1 MKCLITGGAG
11 FIGSNFI
18 ENLLSGEL
26 ELEFDEI
33 CVVDK
38 LTYAANLQFVERI
51 KSDARVVFIQGDIT
65 DDRILDCLVPKTDV
79 LINFAAES
87 HVDRSISNS
96 KEFVLSNVLGTERLL
111 AASMRH
117 EVSRFVQISTDEV
130 YGSLAEGLA
139 DEESQLVCN
148 SPYSASKGAADL
160 IALSYYATHGLD
172 LVITRCSNNYGR
184 YQNYEKFIPT
194 IIKSALNGESIPI
207 YGNGLNSREWIHVSD
222 HCRGIAAVTARGAP
236 GNIYNIGSGLVMNN
250 LELTYSILDYM
261 QIPQNQVIHVE
272 DRKGHDF
279 SAKKCSGC

>member
-1 MKCLITGGAG
+1 MKYLVTGGAG
-11 FIGSNFI
+11 FIGSNFLVKYVAERPDDHFHCI
-18 ENLLSGEL
+18 
-26 ELEFDEI
+26 
-33 CVVDK
+33 DK
-38 LTYAANLQFVERI
+38 LSYASNLASLNSIARKPNYQFSR
-51 KSDARVVFIQGDIT
+51 
-65 DDRILDCLVPKTDV
+65 LDLVDPSATSSLVNEYAPDV
-79 LINFAAES
+79 IIHFAAES

-194 IIKSALNGESIPI
+194 RN
-207 YGNGLNSREWIHVSD
+207 
-222 HCRGIAAVTARGAP
+222 
-236 GNIYNIGSGLVMNN
+236 
-250 LELTYSILDYM
+250 
-261 QIPQNQVIHVE
+261 
-272 DRKGHDF
+272 
-279 SAKKCSGC
+279 

>member
-1 MKCLITGGAG
+1 M
-11 FIGSNFI
+11 
-18 ENLLSGEL
+18 
-26 ELEFDEI
+26 
-33 CVVDK
+33 
-38 LTYAANLQFVERI
+38 
-51 KSDARVVFIQGDIT
+51 
-65 DDRILDCLVPKTDV
+65 
-79 LINFAAES
+79 
-87 HVDRSISNS
+87 
-96 KEFVLSNVLGTERLL
+96 
-111 AASMRH
+111 
-117 EVSRFVQISTDEV
+117 
-130 YGSLAEGLA
+130 
-139 DEESQLVCN
+139 CN

-279 SAKKCSGC
+279 RYALNSAKIRSDLGWHPLKKFDDAIAETVEYYKIMSDTKSI